1 MTLLE
6 VQDIHTY
13 YGDMQ
18 ALFGVSLSVDKGEI
32 VTMIGA
38 NGAGKTTTLKTISGI
53 LEPRSGKVVLDGEEI
68 QGTPAHKLVTQGLVL
83 VPDGH
88 QVFPTLTVLENLKM
102 GAFTRH
108 DREGIERDLEW
119 VFSVFPRLEER
130 TTQISGTLSGG
141 ERQMLSIARALM
153 TDVEVLLL
161 DEPSMGLAP
170 FLVQEIFEVI
180 RQLNEEDGMTIL
192 IVEQNARMAFSVA
205 ERGYVIE
212 TGQVVIEGPVKELM
226 ANPQVK
232 SAYLGGEGE
241 L

>member
-1 MTLLE
+1 MAMLE
-6 VQDIHTY
+6 VNDIHTY

-18 ALFGVSLSVDKGEI
+18 ALFGVSLTVDKGEI

-38 NGAGKTTTLKTISGI
+38 NGAGKTTTLKSISGI
-53 LEPRSGKVVLDGEEI
+53 LSPRSGSVMFQGNEI

-88 QVFPTLTVLENLKM
+88 QVFPTLTVMENLKM
-102 GAFTRH
+102 GAITRTDH
-108 DREGIERDLEW
+108 KAVQEDLEW
-119 VFSVFPRLEER
+119 AYSIFPRLEER
-130 TTQISGTLSGG
+130 TTQIAGTLSGG

-153 TDVEVLLL
+153 ADVDLLLL

-170 FLVQEIFEVI
+170 FLVQEIFGVI
-180 RQLNEEDGMTIL
+180 RQLNEEGVTTL

-212 TGQVVIEGPVKELM
+212 AGRVVLEGSVEDLRTD
-226 ANPQVK
+226 PQVK
-232 SAYLGGEGE
+232 AAYLGGE
-241 L
+241 

>member
-1 MTLLE
+1 MAMLE
-6 VQDIHTY
+6 VEDIHTY

-18 ALFGVSLSVDKGEI
+18 ALFGVSLTVDKGEI

-53 LEPRSGKVVLDGEEI
+53 LSPRSGSVTLNGKEI

-88 QVFPTLTVLENLKM
+88 QVFPTLTVVENLKM
-102 GAFTRH
+102 GAITRK
-108 DREGIERDLEW
+108 DQKAVQEDLEW
-119 VFSVFPRLEER
+119 VYSVFPRLEER

-153 TDVEVLLL
+153 ADVDLLLL

-180 RQLNEEDGMTIL
+180 RKLNEEGMTIL

-212 TGQVVIEGPVKELM
+212 AGHVVLEGSVEDLRT
-226 ANPQVK
+226 NPQVK
-232 SAYLGGEGE
+232 AAYLGGE
-241 L
+241 

>member
-1 MTLLE
+1 MAMLE

-18 ALFGVSLSVDKGEI
+18 ALFGVSLTVDEGEI

-38 NGAGKTTTLKTISGI
+38 NGAGKTTTLKTIGGI
-53 LEPRSGKVVLDGEEI
+53 LSPRSGRVVFNGKEI
-68 QGTPAHKLVTQGLVL
+68 QGTPAHQLVTEGMAL

-102 GAFTRH
+102 GAFTR
-108 DREGIERDLEW
+108 RDQRAVGRDMDW
-119 VFSVFPRLEER
+119 VFSVFPRLKER
-130 TTQISGTLSGG
+130 TTQIAGTLSGG

-153 TDVEVLLL
+153 ADVDLLLL

-170 FLVQEIFEVI
+170 FLVQEIFDVT
-180 RQLNEEDGMTIL
+180 RRLNEEGVTIL
-192 IVEQNARMAFSVA
+192 IVEQNARMAFSIA

-212 TGQVVIEGPVKELM
+212 TGRVVLEGSIEELRTD
-226 ANPQVK
+226 PQVK
-232 SAYLGGEGE
+232 EAYLGGE
-241 L
+241 

>member
-1 MTLLE
+1 MALLE

-18 ALFGVSLSVDKGEI
+18 ALFGVSLTVDEGEI

-38 NGAGKTTTLKTISGI
+38 NGAGKTTTMKTISGI
-53 LEPRSGKVVLDGEEI
+53 LAPRSGRVILDGEEI
-68 QGTPAHKLVTQGLVL
+68 QGVPAHKLVTEGLVL

-102 GAFTRH
+102 GAFTRS
-108 DREGIERDLEW
+108 DRDGIERDLEW

-153 TDVEVLLL
+153 TNVEVLLL

-180 RQLNEEDGMTIL
+180 RKLNEEEGLTIL

-212 TGQVVIEGPVKELM
+212 TGQVVMEGSVEELM
-226 ANPQVK
+226 ADPNVK
-232 SAYLGGEGE
+232 SAYLGGE
-241 L
+241 

>member
-1 MTLLE
+1 MAMLE
-6 VQDIHTY
+6 VEDIHTY

-18 ALFGVSLSVDKGEI
+18 ALFGVSLTVDKGEI

-53 LEPRSGKVVLDGEEI
+53 LSPRSGSVTFNGKEI

-88 QVFPTLTVLENLKM
+88 QVFPTLTVVENLKM
-102 GAFTRH
+102 GAITRK
-108 DREGIERDLEW
+108 DQKAVQEDLEW
-119 VFSVFPRLEER
+119 VYSVFPRLEER

-153 TDVEVLLL
+153 ADVDLLLL

-180 RQLNEEDGMTIL
+180 RKLNEEGMTIL

-212 TGQVVIEGPVKELM
+212 AGHVVLEGSVEDLRT
-226 ANPQVK
+226 NPQVK
-232 SAYLGGEGE
+232 TAYLGGE
-241 L
+241 

>member
-1 MTLLE
+1 MAILE
-6 VQDIHTY
+6 VEDIHTY

-18 ALFGVSLSVDKGEI
+18 ALFGVSLTVDEGEI

-38 NGAGKTTTLKTISGI
+38 NGAGKTTTLKSISG
-53 LEPRSGKVVLDGEEI
+53 LLSPRSGRVSYRGEEI
-68 QGTPAHKLVTQGLVL
+68 QGIPAHQLVTKGLVL

-102 GAFTRH
+102 GAITRN
-108 DREGIERDLEW
+108 DQKAIQQDLEW
-119 VFSVFPRLEER
+119 VYSVFPRLEER
-130 TTQISGTLSGG
+130 TTQFAGTLSGG

-153 TDVEVLLL
+153 SDVDLLLL

-170 FLVQEIFEVI
+170 FLVQEIFDVT
-180 RQLNEEDGMTIL
+180 RKLNEEGMTIL

-212 TGQVVIEGPVKELM
+212 AGRVVLQGSVGELR
-226 ANPQVK
+226 ADPQVK
-232 SAYLGGEGE
+232 AAYLGGE
-241 L
+241 

>member
-1 MTLLE
+1 MAMLE
-6 VQDIHTY
+6 VEDIRTY

-18 ALFGVSLSVDKGEI
+18 ALFGISLSVDKGEI

-38 NGAGKTTTLKTISGI
+38 NGAGKTTTLKSISG
-53 LEPRSGKVVLDGEEI
+53 LLSPRSGRVVYDGREI
-68 QGTPAHKLVTQGLVL
+68 QGTSAHKLVTQGLVL

-88 QVFPTLTVLENLKM
+88 QVFPTLTVVENLKM
-102 GAFTRH
+102 GAITRK
-108 DREGIERDLEW
+108 DQKAVQEDLEW
-119 VFSVFPRLEER
+119 VYSVFPRLEER

-153 TDVEVLLL
+153 ADVDLLLL

-180 RQLNEEDGMTIL
+180 RKLNEEGMTIL

-212 TGQVVIEGPVKELM
+212 AGHVVLEGSVEDLKT
-226 ANPQVK
+226 NPQVK
-232 SAYLGGEGE
+232 TAYLGGE
-241 L
+241 